1 MKLKNKDLK
10 KQVNDYFVENPN
22 TTLNE
27 LATMFNVS
35 ETFAAN
41 AIELENYNLVPSLNV
56 ENRYFLFT
64 NFLEKIVECT
74 SDKLVLN
81 FTDFTSK
88 EKMFLKNNGLNVV
101 L

>member
-1 MKLKNKDLK
+1 MKLKSKDLK
-10 KQVNDYFVENPN
+10 KHINDYFVENPN
-22 TTLNE
+22 TKLNE
-27 LATMFNVS
+27 LAIMFNVS
-35 ETFAAN
+35 ETFVAN
-41 AIELENYNLVPSLNV
+41 AIELENYNLVPSLNI

-64 NFLEKIVECT
+64 NFLEKVVECT

-88 EKMFLKNNGLNVV
+88 EKMFLRNNGLNIV